1 MKLYEKILKKGFIID
16 QYMVHILACPGV
28 LLRTTFFNDIVKKV
42 LKLVP
47 LTATVSKLYV
57 FTINVVISNSGDDLG
72 ETLNHIKSLNLNNHM
87 GYNVPYLCAT
97 ILVDVER
104 LDSSRYFKP

>member
-1 MKLYEKILKKGFIID
+1 MS
-16 QYMVHILACPGV
+16 
-28 LLRTTFFNDIVKKV
+28 NDIIKKV
-42 LKLVP
+42 IKLVP
-47 LTATVSKLYV
+47 FAATVSKVYV
-57 FTINVVISNSGDDLG
+57 FTINIVISSSDDDLG
-72 ETLNHIKSLNLNNHM
+72 ETLNHINSLNINNHM